1 MIREGAIVCP
11 DTIRALFPLPIER
24 NGNEAE
30 KFSDECWEKGLRLDK
45 SPSVHYQLLM
55 ETIRWTLIPLAKNGS
70 SVALPYGTDL
80 STHFGMSRRAAILHV
95 TL

>member
-1 MIREGAIVCP
+1 VCP
-11 DTIRALFPLPIER
+11 DTILRALFPLPIER

-55 ETIRWTLIPLAKNGS
+55 ETIRWTLIPQQK
-70 SVALPYGTDL
+70 
-80 STHFGMSRRAAILHV
+80 
-95 TL
+95 

>member
-1 MIREGAIVCP
+1 MNSKAHEVQIRRLESRQP
-11 DTIRALFPLPIER
+11 DES

-55 ETIRWTLIPLAKNGS
+55 ETIRWTLIPQQK
-70 SVALPYGTDL
+70 
-80 STHFGMSRRAAILHV
+80 
-95 TL
+95 

>member
-1 MIREGAIVCP
+1 MCQIP
-11 DTIRALFPLPIER
+11 YALFFPLPIER

-55 ETIRWTLIPLAKNGS
+55 ETIRWTLIPQQK
-70 SVALPYGTDL
+70 
-80 STHFGMSRRAAILHV
+80 
-95 TL
+95 

>member
-1 MIREGAIVCP
+1 MLCLCVRCLVTAKTWTLLTNEVRTTAMKNAAQDVKAFRLLSGQP
-11 DTIRALFPLPIER
+11 NER

-55 ETIRWTLIPLAKNGS
+55 ETIRWTLIPQQK
-70 SVALPYGTDL
+70 
-80 STHFGMSRRAAILHV
+80 
-95 TL
+95 

>member
-1 MIREGAIVCP
+1 MNKTKGCLIANFATVP
-11 DTIRALFPLPIER
+11 FFPLPIER

-55 ETIRWTLIPLAKNGS
+55 ETIRWTLILQQK
-70 SVALPYGTDL
+70 
-80 STHFGMSRRAAILHV
+80 
-95 TL
+95 

>member
-1 MIREGAIVCP
+1 MCRCVCRVVTAKSWMP
-11 DTIRALFPLPIER
+11 PTNEVRTKAMNKTAHEVQTCWLESRQPNER

-55 ETIRWTLIPLAKNGS
+55 ETIRWTLIPQQK
-70 SVALPYGTDL
+70 
-80 STHFGMSRRAAILHV
+80 
-95 TL
+95 

>member
-1 MIREGAIVCP
+1 MPDLNIFIICKTIVPVYATPSLIREGAIVCP

-55 ETIRWTLIPLAKNGS
+55 ETIRWTLIPQQK
-70 SVALPYGTDL
+70 
-80 STHFGMSRRAAILHV
+80 
-95 TL
+95 